1 MDLGDLRKK
10 YKRED
15 LIMLASDYVTREVN
29 GYPTGIPQLD
39 LRLGPGGFPGGRI
52 TEIYGPPASGKTS
65 LVLSTIAELHRSAP
79 DSTAAFIDTENAWD
93 SIYAEKSGVD
103 LDRLYLSHPEWAE
116 QGFDVAEHLIR
127 SGQCALVCIDSI
139 PALSPRAEMKGDVG
153 DAHVGLLPR
162 LLSQFLRRTAFAI
175 RESEVGV
182 ILTNQVRDKIG
193 RMSFKVLDTSGGW
206 ALKHHASVRI
216 MLYNSGQI
224 DSSRET
230 PVGSQIAFTVK
241 KNKVG
246 PSFVT
251 GTFQIWHDR
260 GVCKEEA
267 VLSLALDKGI
277 VVQRGSWYSLDDGE
291 KIAQG
296 RVGAVE
302 ALTRSSLYENL
313 LERMASNEED
323 V

>member
-1 MDLGDLRKK
+1 MDLGKLHKK

-15 LIMLASDYVTREVN
+15 LIMLASDHVTREVN

-39 LRLGPGGFPGGRI
+39 LKLGVGGLPGGRI

-65 LVLSTIAELHRSAP
+65 LVFSTIAELHRSTP

-93 SIYAEKSGVD
+93 SVYAVKSGVD
-103 LDRLYLSHPEWAE
+103 LDRLYLCHPEWAE
-116 QGFDVAEHLIR
+116 QAFDVAEHLIR
-127 SGQCALVCIDSI
+127 GGECSLVCIDSV
-139 PALSPRAEMKGDVG
+139 PALSPRAEMEGEVG

-182 ILTNQVRDKIG
+182 VLTNQVRDKIS
-193 RMSFKVLDTSGGW
+193 RMSFKQLDTSGGW
-206 ALKHHASVRI
+206 ALKHHTSVRI
-216 MLYNSGQI
+216 MLWNSGEI
-224 DSSRET
+224 DSSKET
-230 PVGSQIAFTVK
+230 PVGSQITFTVK

-246 PSFVT
+246 PSFIT

-267 VLSLALDKGI
+267 VLSLALEKGI
-277 VVQRGSWYSLDDGE
+277 VIQRGSWYSLNSGE
-291 KIAQG
+291 QIAQG
-296 RVGAVE
+296 RVASVE
-302 ALTRSSLYENL
+302 ALTGSSLYDDL
-313 LERMASNEED
+313 LERMESDEED